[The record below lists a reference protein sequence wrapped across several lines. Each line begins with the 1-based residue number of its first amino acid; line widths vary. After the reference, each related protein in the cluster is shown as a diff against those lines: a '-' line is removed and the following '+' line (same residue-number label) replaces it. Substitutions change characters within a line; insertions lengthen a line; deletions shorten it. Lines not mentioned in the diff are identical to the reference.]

1 LTAAVLL
8 AGLASSLPLLGATD
22 AAVPAAKD
30 ADGPVALINGEAVT
44 ESELMRGVP
53 KGLFG
58 RSRQWAREARLGQ
71 LIDLMVMRQYLT
83 SIKEIADDAVVAK
96 EYAEVVK
103 HPPIMG
109 CGCTYQNFD
118 DYLAQNCYTADDART
133 VVVIEQSL
141 AKAVE
146 DSWEKA
152 NPGPAGKAALVAHD
166 GADVRSKYRRFWR
179 MPFALGPDE
188 HNDDPAHRGPGFAK
202 ANAALKRLQMGED
215 FTAIAKD
222 IGGNADWAKCGGFS
236 GMVALEDS
244 VLFGLDQAHLM
255 ALAEGQVAGPLP
267 GYMGYQLVRWGTL
280 TDDDVLSYLKNLF
293 DTRIRDEIRDAAFAH
308 KQVEYVGTGKAL
320 APRKD
325 ASAH

>member
-1 LTAAVLL
+1 MRPSLLTLVLL
-8 AGLASSLPLLGATD
+8 LLA
-22 AAVPAAKD
+22 AAWCQPVLVAADTLAKD
-30 ADGPVALINGEAVT
+30 VDAPIALINGEAVS

-71 LIDLMVMRQYLT
+71 LIDLVVMRQYLT
-83 SIKEIADDAVVAK
+83 SIKEIADDAEIAK
-96 EYAEVVK
+96 GYAEVVK

-141 AKAVE
+141 TKAVE
-146 DSWEKA
+146 DNWEKE
-152 NPGPAGKAALVAHD
+152 NPGAAGKTALIAKE
-166 GADVRSKYRRFWR
+166 GPGVRAKYRRFWR
-179 MPFALGPDE
+179 MPFSLGTDE

-202 ANAALKRLQMGED
+202 ADAAMKRLVSGED
-215 FTAIAKD
+215 FLAVAKD
-222 IGGNADWAKCGGFS
+222 IGGTSEWAKCGGYA

-244 VLFGLDQAHLM
+244 VLFGLDQPHLM
-255 ALAEGQVAGPLP
+255 ALAENQPAGPLP
-267 GYMGYQLVRWGTL
+267 GYMGYQIVRWSTL
-280 TDDDVLSYLKNLF
+280 TDDDVLVYLKNLY
-293 DTRIRDEIRDAAFAH
+293 DTRIRDQIRDAAFAH
-308 KQVEYVGTGKAL
+308 KVVEYVGNGKAL

-325 ASAH
+325 VH